1 MKKLGLICGIVCL
14 IGIGVIAQDNTNND
28 NSKPDG
34 SRLEALKIAFITK
47 KLNLS
52 PEEAQRF
59 WPIYNQY
66 VQEIKD
72 TRRNSIQNSEPSI
85 QTDER
90 LLNVRKKYNIEFA
103 KAISPQKVDVFFRS
117 EKEFGAFVTK
127 EIIQRKNM
135 RMQQQ
140 PNTRKQLLK
149 P

>member
-59 WPIYNQY
+59 WPVYNQY

-90 LLNVRKKYNIEFA
+90 LLNVRKKYNSEFA

-135 RMQQQ
+135 RTQQQ
-140 PNTRKQLLK
+140 PNNRRQLLK